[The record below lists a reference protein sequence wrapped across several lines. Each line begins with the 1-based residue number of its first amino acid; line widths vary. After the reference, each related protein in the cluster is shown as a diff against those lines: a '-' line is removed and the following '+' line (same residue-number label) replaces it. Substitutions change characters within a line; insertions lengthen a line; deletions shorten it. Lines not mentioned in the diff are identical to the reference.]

1 MRCRIPA
8 GLVADSDQ
16 AKQRVRF
23 PCTLAASYRRRRARS
38 DEAIA
43 RFNINGNVLPKVALF
58 AIALVL
64 GPLEA
69 VAFFNDLVK

>member
-1 MRCRIPA
+1 
-8 GLVADSDQ
+8 
-16 AKQRVRF
+16 
-23 PCTLAASYRRRRARS
+23 LAASYRRRRARS
-38 DEAIA
+38 NEGIA

-64 GPLEA
+64 GPVEA

>member
-1 MRCRIPA
+1 LILKA
-8 GLVADSDQ
+8 T
-16 AKQRVRF
+16 QRVQL
-23 PCTLAASYRRRRARS
+23 PCTLAAPYRRCRTRG

-43 RFNINGNVLPKVALF
+43 RFNINGNVLPKLALF

-64 GPLEA
+64 GPVYA